1 MSGLKFDA
9 WAHHPYPTSP
19 NLPPLQ
25 KVRYPNVTLS
35 TLPLFEKQLKTSFH
49 RTVPIWI
56 TEYGHE
62 TKPGEPKGVTTA
74 KQSAYAKQA
83 LTIAKNDPN
92 VQMFVWFVFRDST
105 GNPWQSGLE
114 VASGA
119 HKPAFDAFSA
129 LAHLTDGQTL
139 TVAAGK
145 APRITVY
152 VPYLGYYVASGTQ
165 IGVYYT
171 VQDGSKVVDAGDPDG
186 TTRHRPVRV
195 VHTGVHAREEPHV
208 HRDDGR
214 ERAQR
219 PFADPHHARQGRLAI
234 E

>member
-1 MSGLKFDA
+1 M
-9 WAHHPYPTSP
+9 
-19 NLPPLQ
+19 
-25 KVRYPNVTLS
+25 
-35 TLPLFEKQLKTSFH
+35 
-49 RTVPIWI
+49 PIWI

-119 HKPAFDAFSA
+119 HKPAFDTFSA

-152 VPYLGYYVASGTQ
+152 VPYLGYYVGERHS
-165 IGVYYT
+165 
-171 VQDGSKVVDAGDPDG
+171 DRRLLHGSRRFEGGRAGDPDG

>member
-119 HKPAFDAFSA
+119 HKPAYNAFSA
-129 LAHLTDGQTL
+129 LARLTDGQTL
-139 TVAAGK
+139 TWRPGK
-145 APRITVY
+145 APRDHGLRA
-152 VPYLGYYVASGTQ
+152 VPRLLRRRAGTQ
-165 IGVYYT
+165 IGVSYT
-171 VQDGSKVVDAGDPDG
+171 VQDGSKVVARATPTAPLG
-186 TTRHRPVRV
+186 TDQSVSFTPVFTPAKNHTYTVTTVANEPNGHSQTRITLVKV
-195 VHTGVHAREEPHV
+195 A
-208 HRDDGR
+208 
-214 ERAQR
+214 
-219 PFADPHHARQGRLAI
+219 
-234 E
+234 

>member
-1 MSGLKFDA
+1 M
-9 WAHHPYPTSP
+9 
-19 NLPPLQ
+19 
-25 KVRYPNVTLS
+25 TLS

-119 HKPAFDAFSA
+119 HKPAYDAFSA
-129 LAHLTDGQTL
+129 LARLTDGQTVTATAGRAPRDHDL
-139 TVAAGK
+139 RAVPQLLLGDGHADRRLLHGAGRFEGRRRARSPTAPLGTDQSVSFTPAFTPAKNHTYTVTTVANEPNGHSQT
-145 APRITVY
+145 RITLVK
-152 VPYLGYYVASGTQ
+152 VA
-165 IGVYYT
+165 
-171 VQDGSKVVDAGDPDG
+171 
-186 TTRHRPVRV
+186 
-195 VHTGVHAREEPHV
+195 
-208 HRDDGR
+208 
-214 ERAQR
+214 
-219 PFADPHHARQGRLAI
+219 
-234 E
+234 